1 MKTLIERTNY
11 CAFMGVINQYNLLH
25 VLALGLNDMRRI
37 DANATIDILDALRV
51 IVEQSEA
58 FYHSNGNEIL
68 DQLEGKYNLSNT
80 LEDIIIK
87 TNHELLKRNA

>member
-1 MKTLIERTNY
+1 
-11 CAFMGVINQYNLLH
+11 MGVINQYNLLH